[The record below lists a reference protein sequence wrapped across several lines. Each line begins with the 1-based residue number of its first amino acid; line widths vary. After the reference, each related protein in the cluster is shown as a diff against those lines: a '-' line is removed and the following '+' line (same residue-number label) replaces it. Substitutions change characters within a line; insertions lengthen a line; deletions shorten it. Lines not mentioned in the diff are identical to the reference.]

1 MLSAS
6 SESTFINYERE
17 TEYRLFTKVNN
28 ISPRDYLE
36 LQTNVEL
43 RATWDTWVQVK
54 DRHPANIYRPKLIP
68 TIFSLEMFPILWKIR
83 DIKIVESL
91 TPESAQWNGRDEGV
105 VIRWVAKMPAFLSA
119 REYIYFREVFHNKE
133 DKLIVIV
140 ARECDHPQFEQVEKG
155 LVRVEN
161 YRSVTVIT
169 YDDFEK
175 PGFTSMLTYHD
186 NVSKILPSGSITK

>member
-54 DRHPANIYRPKLIP
+54 DRHPANIYSPKLIP

>member
-6 SESTFINYERE
+6 WGSTFINYERE
-17 TEYRLFTKVNN
+17 TEYRLFTNVNN

-43 RATWDTWVQVK
+43 RATWDTWVKVQDIHV
-54 DRHPANIYRPKLIP
+54 LIDQN
-68 TIFSLEMFPILWKIR
+68 FNHFPIFLKIR

-119 REYIYFREVFHNKE
+119 REYIYFREVFHNKD

-140 ARECDHPQFEQVEKG
+140 ARECDHPQFDQVEKG

-186 NVSKILPSGSITK
+186 NVSKILPKGSIAKRLLSTYL

>member
-6 SESTFINYERE
+6 SESTFINYERK

-54 DRHPANIYRPKLIP
+54 DRHPANIDRPKLIP
-68 TIFSLEMFPILWKIR
+68 TIFSLEIFPILWKIR

-105 VIRWVAKMPAFLSA
+105 VIRWVAKMPAFLSP